1 MTDACRRTVNIQMFF
16 PETESSALYFS
27 FDATQKIYRWEIG
40 CTGTRIMAQASLDNL
55 AFTSTEVSGYRLLK
69 NGNCRQK
76 KKPRPK
82 NSPNKTNNKWGV
94 LLLALKPP
102 TANSQT
108 LFPLMRAM
116 ITCD

>member
-16 PETESSALYFS
+16 PETESSTLYFS

-55 AFTSTEVSGYRLLK
+55 TFASTEVSGYRLLK

-76 KKPRPK
+76 KNLAPK
-82 NSPNKTNNKWGV
+82 TAQTKQTTNGEFYYW
-94 LLLALKPP
+94 L
-102 TANSQT
+102 
-108 LFPLMRAM
+108 
-116 ITCD
+116 